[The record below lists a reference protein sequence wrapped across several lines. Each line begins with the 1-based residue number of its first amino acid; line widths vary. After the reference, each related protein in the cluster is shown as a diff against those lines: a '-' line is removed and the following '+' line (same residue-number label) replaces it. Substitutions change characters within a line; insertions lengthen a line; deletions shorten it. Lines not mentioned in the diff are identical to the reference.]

1 MSARCITS
9 SENSVAT
16 ASSVQSENTF
26 FLSSYCVS
34 AYICLVIA
42 HDRGKYIINTNTN
55 LMEANGMTMGLTP
68 YEQVKI
74 GYMQSKKA
82 SGVAIGGL
90 VTAVGAAVLAVGA
103 GAWAGSQAKNAK
115 DVAIA
120 KNDGLRDL
128 VTTLATTVAAERN
141 ERIAGD
147 LNITTTINDTVQ
159 GSQSGQLTATQQA
172 ELSQA
177 QQLMFGL
184 STGEYSRNPQKV
196 ALYQDAQPCPCPCGC
211 NG

>member
-1 MSARCITS
+1 M
-9 SENSVAT
+9 
-16 ASSVQSENTF
+16 
-26 FLSSYCVS
+26 
-34 AYICLVIA
+34 
-42 HDRGKYIINTNTN
+42 
-55 LMEANGMTMGLTP
+55 GMTP
-68 YEQVKI
+68 YEQFKV
-74 GYMQSKKA
+74 GHMQSKKA
-82 SGVAIGGL
+82 SGTAIGGL
-90 VTAVGAAVLAVGA
+90 VTAVGAAVLAVAA

-147 LNITTTINDTVQ
+147 LNITTTINDSVQ

-184 STGEYSRNPQKV
+184 STGEYSKNPQRV